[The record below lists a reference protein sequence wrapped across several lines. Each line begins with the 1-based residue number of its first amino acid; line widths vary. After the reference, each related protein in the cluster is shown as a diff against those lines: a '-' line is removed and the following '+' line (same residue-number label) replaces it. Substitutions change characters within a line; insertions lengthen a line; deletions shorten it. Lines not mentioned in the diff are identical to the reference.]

1 MFTIYVICAIILV
14 ILWLLF
20 IIYILS
26 FICIDSTE
34 LQPKIILPPRN
45 EEFYK
50 YVISKKQ
57 DIIDI
62 INRDNNSIDEINNI
76 INLIVDLYITTKS
89 DFIEDYNSEDILI
102 KFYKLQKT
110 NPNEYK
116 QLKRHQILNNISN
129 TLKIKHKNELN
140 EQMIIDINLIK
151 DTSSFE
157 DLKQYTNIKLKTL
170 KSTLKQYDVYLMTL
184 LTSIEYENQINND
197 VNIIINTI

>member
-110 NPNEYK
+110 NPTEYK